1 MTWKVKRWRCPE
13 CFLYFDLSSL
23 NLSWGDKHL
32 VMKDKRGKGDHPEQR
47 TKPGSTPHIRLCP
60 GTWILTGKGKGGQH
74 QGSQCDWLR
83 APGNS
88 PGHCFRQQACPRTRS
103 GKINRYGLA
112 HSQMLYLPR
121 TGQLLTFNI
130 NVHPSLFPIAHPVGA
145 PRDKLLPS
153 WAVAVVER
161 ESEKQ
166 ALDLRFLQ
174 NSGAVPKQNQ
184 FGIQVS
190 KTTFVSSNF

>member
-1 MTWKVKRWRCPE
+1 MTWKVKRWRYPE

-23 NLSWGDKHL
+23 NLSWGAKHL
-32 VMKDKRGKGDHPEQR
+32 VMKDRRGKGDHPEQR
-47 TKPGSTPHIRLCP
+47 TKPGSTLHIHLCP
-60 GTWILTGKGKGGQH
+60 GTCILMGKGKERGDNIRALSVTDWGLQENS
-74 QGSQCDWLR
+74 QGNC
-83 APGNS
+83 
-88 PGHCFRQQACPRTRS
+88 CRQQACPGTRS

-112 HSQMLYLPR
+112 RQMSYLPW

-130 NVHPSLFPIAHPVGA
+130 NVHPSLFPIAHPMGA
-145 PRDKLLPS
+145 PREKLLPS

-174 NSGAVPKQNQ
+174 NSGAVPKQKISLE
-184 FGIQVS
+184 F
-190 KTTFVSSNF
+190 K

>member
-1 MTWKVKRWRCPE
+1 M
-13 CFLYFDLSSL
+13 S
-23 NLSWGDKHL
+23 
-32 VMKDKRGKGDHPEQR
+32 
-47 TKPGSTPHIRLCP
+47 
-60 GTWILTGKGKGGQH
+60 
-74 QGSQCDWLR
+74 
-83 APGNS
+83 
-88 PGHCFRQQACPRTRS
+88 
-103 GKINRYGLA
+103 
-112 HSQMLYLPR
+112 YLPR

-130 NVHPSLFPIAHPVGA
+130 NVHPSLFPVAHLVRA
-145 PRDKLLPS
+145 PRDELLPS